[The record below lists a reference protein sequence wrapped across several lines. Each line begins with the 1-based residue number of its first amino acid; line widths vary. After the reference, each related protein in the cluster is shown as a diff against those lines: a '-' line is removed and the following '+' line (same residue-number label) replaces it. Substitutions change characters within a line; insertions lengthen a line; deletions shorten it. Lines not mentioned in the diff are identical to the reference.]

1 MFSANNQMVSIV
13 MYIWLLLGGSSRLYR
28 VSFLL
33 DDLIAKEG
41 EDFYTVAA
49 GEAVRGLLSVP
60 LQAICLLNGALRLK
74 NEVIQRNKDAVVL
87 EGCYLTQYI
96 AVLITLLICSWNNW
110 REKASCHRCP
120 QQGIC
125 HRVSPRCVCWCTCPV
140 GFPSYFISVLEM
152 HLYLAQS
159 FSTAC
164 SACCGLYA
172 LTSQKGLRHGLYGFQ
187 VKSIYSHYFQLSIVS
202 CFYLPII
209 LSMICGNAVHLNCIF
224 IPVGNVKYIAQKQF

>member
-41 EDFYTVAA
+41 EDFYMVAA

-125 HRVSPRCVCWCTCPV
+125 HRVSPPMCMLVYLPCWLPILL
-140 GFPSYFISVLEM
+140 YISV
-152 HLYLAQS
+152 
-159 FSTAC
+159 
-164 SACCGLYA
+164 
-172 LTSQKGLRHGLYGFQ
+172 
-187 VKSIYSHYFQLSIVS
+187 
-202 CFYLPII
+202 
-209 LSMICGNAVHLNCIF
+209 GNAPLFGLVLFNSLLSLLWALCFNFTEGTETWSIWFSSKKHLQPLFLALHSSLLLFAYNF
-224 IPVGNVKYIAQKQF
+224 KYDMW